1 MCLESTGLHE
11 ITFNFIKNIHCYPP
25 RGVNSHHLS
34 LAILSLEPLLNKL
47 CNIQKVTGCEKLAT
61 FLRHLVYQKKTEL

>member
-11 ITFNFIKNIHCYPP
+11 ITFNVKKYILL
-25 RGVNSHHLS
+25 SHRLP

-47 CNIQKVTGCEKLAT
+47 
-61 FLRHLVYQKKTEL
+61 